1 MGRKLE
7 SLDEFDVYLP
17 PGTLVRHDGLVWDG
31 GQPEFGVVVRCW
43 RDHEMNVWDCY
54 IAFWGNE
61 APDPT
66 DTNPEKPYILRY
78 ASMSVTVVA
87 PLLQETR

>member
-1 MGRKLE
+1 MEGLE
-7 SLDEFDVYLP
+7 KADVYLP
-17 PGTLVRHDGLVWDG
+17 PGTIVRHDGLVWDG

-43 RDHEMNVWDCY
+43 RNRELDAWDCY

-61 APDPT
+61 VPVPT
-66 DTNPEKPYILRY
+66 DTDPEQPYILRY

-87 PLLQETR
+87 PTSQET